1 MQPRNFTLAASIG
14 DSRWGPEGSRVRYKK
29 EYGYITDSNAF
40 GYVGPTSC
48 GAFSVS
54 VIAGEGSA
62 QRLSPSRISGSD
74 SKMDDHGGYYFCNY
88 LVSFLP
94 LNQPL
99 KVDVRVIGSDLSS
112 SWKNG
117 SQSQPPP
124 GQQRTIIIV

>member
-29 EYGYITDSNAF
+29 EYGYITESDAF

-54 VIAGEGSA
+54 VIAGDGSA

-74 SKMDDHGGYYFCNY
+74 SKM
-88 LVSFLP
+88 
-94 LNQPL
+94 
-99 KVDVRVIGSDLSS
+99 VDYQKSRVQAVREL
-112 SWKNG
+112 
-117 SQSQPPP
+117 
-124 GQQRTIIIV
+124 